1 MAVPPLR
8 NIRAQAAPLHGADV
22 PNQQKRRPK
31 ASFLLAEME
40 GFELW
45 LDFLLC
51 PKCTV
56 DFVQTA
62 PCFIE
67 HRLADVGIAISYGI

>member
-1 MAVPPLR
+1 MVVPPLR
-8 NIRAQAAPLHGADV
+8 NIRAQAAPLHGAGA
-22 PNQQKRRPK
+22 PRQQKRRPK

-67 HRLADVGIAISYGI
+67 HRLADVGIAIGYGI

>member
-1 MAVPPLR
+1 MLKQSQK
-8 NIRAQAAPLHGADV
+8 QAKVKPSKM
-22 PNQQKRRPK
+22 PETRINKRKTRIF
-31 ASFLLAEME
+31 AGFSVAEME

-67 HRLADVGIAISYGI
+67 HRLADVGIAIGYGI